1 MPHSTITPLAR
12 KRAQSLRREM
22 TKAEKAMWSIL
33 KDFNAE
39 GASFR
44 RETPIGIFITD
55 FAWLSRR
62 LVIEVDGDSHETVE
76 GKRRDLIKDA
86 FLTERG
92 FVIMRFDN
100 HQVIDGPD
108 FVVTKIENFLL
119 RFNSI

>member
-1 MPHSTITPLAR
+1 MPHSSITPLTR
-12 KRAQSLRREM
+12 KRAKSLRREM
-22 TKAEKAMWSIL
+22 TKAEKVMWSIL

-44 RETPIGIFITD
+44 RETPIGVFIAD
-55 FAWLSRR
+55 FAWLSKR

-86 FLTERG
+86 FLTERSL
-92 FVIMRFDN
+92 ILMRFDN

-108 FVVTKIENFLL
+108 FVVTEIE
-119 RFNSI
+119 RFISKT

>member
-1 MPHSTITPLAR
+1 MPHSTITPLTR

-44 RETPIGIFITD
+44 RETPIGVFITD

-62 LVIEVDGDSHETVE
+62 LVIEVDGDSHETE
-76 GKRRDLIKDA
+76 DGKRRDRIKDA

-108 FVVTKIENFLL
+108 FVVAEIENFLL